1 MTADNRVNINP
12 RKVQRRTEQTNADR
26 FAVGLIASRR
36 YLVVNWFIK
45 WLNKKGIFTD
55 KDQIIELAERIDGA
69 GDGRKDS

>member
-1 MTADNRVNINP
+1 MTADNRVNVNLS
-12 RKVQRRTEQTNADR
+12 KVQSRTEQTDADR

-36 YLVVNWFIK
+36 YLDVNWFIT

-55 KDQIIELAERIDGA
+55 KDQIIELADRVDGA

>member
-36 YLVVNWFIK
+36 YLDVNWFIK